1 MLDIFTTDRV
11 GTPITAQERV
21 EIEKEIVKMRAAL
34 DPEALKIQALSLS
47 NTTGFACDTSWVAVA
62 LGADIWGYEETL
74 RTGVVAAW

>member
-11 GTPITAQERV
+11 GTPITAEERV

-47 NTTGFACDTSWVAVA
+47 DVTGSTWDTSWVAVA
-62 LGADIWGYEETL
+62 IGADIWGYEETL

>member
-34 DPEALKIQALSLS
+34 DPEALKIQALS
-47 NTTGFACDTSWVAVA
+47 
-62 LGADIWGYEETL
+62 
-74 RTGVVAAW
+74 